1 MNKPQLEE
9 VKVLDFFDAC
19 RYVEQESGIKGWASK
34 FEDDMMDRWEVS
46 NGSYKHLYFRDNLER
61 ESEEMQLFCKTFN
74 ITAKDN
80 ILLYIS
86 W

>member
-1 MNKPQLEE
+1 MNKPQFKD

-34 FEDDMMDRWEVS
+34 FENYMLDRCEAS
-46 NGSYKHLYFRDNLER
+46 NDSYNKLYFRDNLEC
-61 ESEEMQLFCKTFN
+61 ESEEIQLFCKTFN
-74 ITAKDN
+74 ITAKDK
-80 ILLYIS
+80 ILLYVS